1 MSGLIEN
8 RVNARVPT
16 DRPILLIGRNG
27 QSHAKMVNLSI
38 AGVGVLSERGAKEGT
53 ELKLEFEIP
62 AFGEFTPM
70 KLVGKVAHR
79 HNASNQIY
87 LGIVFDHPS
96 AQDIAAI
103 EDFIAYKERLK
114 QLGKHK

>member
-8 RVNARVPT
+8 RVNTRVPT
-16 DRPILLIGRNG
+16 DRPIVLIGRNG
-27 QSHAKMVNLSI
+27 QTNAQMVNLSI
-38 AGVGVLSERGAKEGT
+38 AGVGVLSQRGAKEGT

-62 AFGEFTPM
+62 AFGEFTPLS
-70 KLVGKVAHR
+70 LVGKVAHR

-87 LGIVFDHPS
+87 LGIVFEQPS
-96 AQDIAAI
+96 AKDIAAI

-114 QLGKHK
+114 ALGKHK